1 MSKVLVPL
9 VEGFED
15 IEAVTIVD
23 VLRRGGVEV
32 VTASVAG
39 TPFVKSS
46 HGIQMSADA
55 TFAQAAEETYDA
67 IVLPGGPGTGN
78 LKVPAVLERLRR
90 QKEDGR
96 LICAICA
103 APTVLVEAGVLDPDQ
118 HVTCYPTCSLDLDRP
133 SAGVPVVCDG
143 GVITGQVRDAVRAGR
158 PPDAQGRGGGSE
170 DRPRNGYG
178 RAVIE
183 TQVPPST
190 GALAGLCADGGQ
202 FPFFI

>member
-78 LKVPAVLERLRR
+78 L
-90 QKEDGR
+90 
-96 LICAICA
+96 
-103 APTVLVEAGVLDPDQ
+103 
-118 HVTCYPTCSLDLDRP
+118 
-133 SAGVPVVCDG
+133 
-143 GVITGQVRDAVRAGR
+143 
-158 PPDAQGRGGGSE
+158 
-170 DRPRNGYG
+170 
-178 RAVIE
+178 
-183 TQVPPST
+183 
-190 GALAGLCADGGQ
+190 
-202 FPFFI
+202 

>member
-96 LICAICA
+96 LICASCA

-143 GVITGQVRDAVRAGR
+143 AFHAYVFPVGAARTWRGR
-158 PPDAQGRGGGSE
+158 VHHFRFDPVDVKDAQV
-170 DRPRNGYG
+170 
-178 RAVIE
+178 VIASIRLE
-183 TQVPPST
+183 
-190 GALAGLCADGGQ
+190 GEAE
-202 FPFFI
+202 